1 MLCSKAKKR
10 IEKSSNFSKFF
21 FQTILKNGVNST
33 MGLKQTVR
41 KIGEFEKIEV
51 RKIRV
56 GL

>member
-21 FQTILKNGVNST
+21 FQTILKNGVNT
-33 MGLKQTVR
+33 AMGLKQTVR

-51 RKIRV
+51 CKIRV